1 MMKRRPGELPATSP
15 GQCILIVEDEMLLA
29 MMLEDMLTDL
39 GYCVVK
45 AARVTKATDL
55 AATAAID
62 CDDSHRRRRCARAGG
77 PAGTRNVRRAWNT
90 QGMAELGAIITAIV
104 TPFRCPVRPLMRCVV
119 VCKSNSV
126 RPQLGQA
133 TNSVLEMRAPAP
145 WRTL

>member
-62 CDDSHRRRRCARAGG
+62 CAILDVNLGGETSYPVAKELHRRGIPFVFSTGYGTAGLRPEYHGSPILSKPYSLKDLQRVLAKALGSRASK
-77 PAGTRNVRRAWNT
+77 
-90 QGMAELGAIITAIV
+90 M
-104 TPFRCPVRPLMRCVV
+104 
-119 VCKSNSV
+119 
-126 RPQLGQA
+126 
-133 TNSVLEMRAPAP
+133 
-145 WRTL
+145 